1 MPERYIL
8 DFEEPLRKIRQQISE
23 MEEWSDRD
31 PDYARNEI
39 KRLEEQEN
47 RLSREIYSNLTS
59 WQQVQIAR
67 HPKRPHTL
75 EYVSMMMTDFMEL
88 HGDRTTG
95 DDPALVAGFGKLGDI
110 TVAIIGQ
117 QKGNDNE
124 TIISRN
130 FGMPGPEGYRKALR
144 IMKLA
149 EKFSRPVLTFVD
161 TPGAFP
167 GIEAEEHGQGEA
179 IARNLMEL
187 SRLKVPVI
195 VTIIGE
201 GGSGGALGI
210 GIGDR
215 ILMLENAWYSV
226 IAPESCSMIL
236 MRNTDKKDK
245 LAESLRLTAQELKK
259 LGIVDHIINE
269 PLGGAHNDP
278 GKVAVALKTEL
289 LKLLPELMLVPGD
302 DLVDARI
309 RKFRAMGRWSE

>member
-47 RLSREIYSNLTS
+47 RLRREIYSNLTS

-75 EYVSMMMTDFMEL
+75 DYVSMMMTDFMEL

-179 IARNLMEL
+179 IARNLIEL
-187 SRLKVPVI
+187 SRLEVPVI
-195 VTIIGE
+195 VNIIGE

-215 ILMLENAWYSV
+215 ILILENAWYSV

-245 LAESLRLTAQELKK
+245 LAESLKLTAQELKK

-278 GKVAVALKTEL
+278 EKVAVALKTEL

>member
-8 DFEEPLRKIRQQISE
+8 DFEEPLRKIRQQINE
-23 MEEWSDRD
+23 MEEWSERD
-31 PDYARNEI
+31 PDHARTEI
-39 KRLEEQEN
+39 KRLEEQEK
-47 RLSREIYSNLTS
+47 RLSRDIYSNLTS

-75 EYVSMMMTDFMEL
+75 EYVSMMITDFMEL

-95 DDPALVAGFGKLGDI
+95 DDPALVTGFGKLRDI

-117 QKGNDNE
+117 QKGNDDE

-187 SRLKVPVI
+187 SRLEVPVI

-259 LGIVDHIINE
+259 LGIIDHIINE

-278 GKVAVALKTEL
+278 KKVAVVLKTEL
-289 LKLLPELMLVPGD
+289 LKLLPKLMLVPGD